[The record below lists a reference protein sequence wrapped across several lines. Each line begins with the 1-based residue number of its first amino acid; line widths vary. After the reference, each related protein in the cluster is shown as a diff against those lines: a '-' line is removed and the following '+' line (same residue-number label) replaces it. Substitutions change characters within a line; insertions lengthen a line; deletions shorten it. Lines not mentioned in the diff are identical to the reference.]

1 MIETTE
7 QITQSRPRNAAAT
20 RAAILDA
27 ARARFLLEAYDQ
39 VGVRQIAGDAGVD
52 AALICR
58 YFGGKEDLFAEVV
71 GTTGKDPMD
80 MIVGDR
86 KTFGMRVARAMLDP
100 EKRSQKESMEFINL
114 AVRSTMSP
122 VAGSLVRN
130 HIERRFILPFA
141 EWLGGPKAVDKAW
154 LAASVLMGVGL
165 MRSIHCGPDAPVEK
179 KEGAIAQFA
188 TVLQDIVDGE

>member
-1 MIETTE
+1 MIETSE

-39 VGVRQIAGDAGVD
+39 VGVRQIAGDVGVD

-71 GTTGKDPMD
+71 GSTGKDPMD
-80 MIVGDR
+80 MIAGDR
-86 KTFGMRVARAMLDP
+86 KTFGLRVARAMLDP
-100 EKRSQKESMEFINL
+100 EKLSQKESMEFISL

-122 VAGSLVRN
+122 AAGSLVRK
-130 HIERRFILPFA
+130 HIERRFIAPFA
-141 EWLGGPKAVDKAW
+141 EWLGGPRAVDKAW
-154 LAASVLMGVGL
+154 LTASVLMGVGL
-165 MRSIHCGPDAPVEK
+165 MRSIHCGPNASVEK
-179 KEGAIAQFA
+179 KEGAIAEFA
-188 TVLQDIVDGE
+188 TILQNIVDGE